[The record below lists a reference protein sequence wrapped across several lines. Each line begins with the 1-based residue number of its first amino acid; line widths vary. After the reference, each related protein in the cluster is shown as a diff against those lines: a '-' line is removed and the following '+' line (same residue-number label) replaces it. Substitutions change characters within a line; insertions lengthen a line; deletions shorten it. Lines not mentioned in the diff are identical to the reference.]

1 MKISTPVTTLTAAG
15 AHRVEVLAGDFDLWF
30 EGSPGTVMTPTGEAL
45 VCAALLPAM
54 ARGEDLELPAD
65 YPIDATFLGHL
76 DQIQEIFLAWQDTLR
91 VRLRRA
97 TIHAAIRSSPPKA
110 TEGVLSFFSG
120 GVDGSYTAM
129 RHRDRITTAV
139 LLRGIDMQL
148 ENADLWTS
156 AHASAERLAVHF
168 GIPLVT
174 VATNIR
180 FFGYESGLKW
190 ASHYQGAGLAAIGH
204 LMGHAEV
211 LVAATSALDELTPYG
226 SHPLTDPLWSSDA
239 IRFVHEGAVPRTEK
253 LRAIAADPVIMSVL
267 RVCWHDSG
275 YNCGRCGKCLRTR
288 VALHLLGVDAP
299 TFPGRLDWRAVG
311 QIRLGDPSEWS
322 FFKGLEQL
330 EHERPDRDARA
341 ALARIRRNSL
351 LTSALRQ
358 LDDAA
363 GAPVARLKAAIRG
376 GRA

>member
-1 MKISTPVTTLTAAG
+1 
-15 AHRVEVLAGDFDLWF
+15 
-30 EGSPGTVMTPTGEAL
+30 
-45 VCAALLPAM
+45 M
-54 ARGEDLELPAD
+54 ARGADLELPAD
-65 YPIDATFLGHL
+65 QSVDPTFITHL
-76 DQIQEIFLAWQDTLR
+76 DELQEIFLAWQATLG

-97 TIHAAIRSSPPKA
+97 AIHAEIRNTPRDGA
-110 TEGVLSFFSG
+110 AGVLSFFSG

-129 RHRDRITTAV
+129 RHRERITTAV

-148 ENADLWTS
+148 ENAGLWDAS
-156 AHASAERLAVHF
+156 LASAERLAEHF

-180 FFGYESGLKW
+180 FLGYESGLKW

-204 LMGHAEV
+204 LLGHAEV

-239 IRFVHEGAVPRTEK
+239 ARFIHEGAVPRSEK
-253 LRAIAADPVIMSVL
+253 IRAIATDPVIMSVL

-299 TFPGRLDWRAVG
+299 TFPGAIDWRAVG
-311 QIRLGDPSEWS
+311 KIRLGDPSEWS
-322 FFKGLEQL
+322 FFRGLEQL
-330 EHERPDRDARA
+330 ERERPDAEARRALGQIRRASLLRSAFRDFDA
-341 ALARIRRNSL
+341 AL
-351 LTSALRQ
+351 
-358 LDDAA
+358 
-363 GAPVARLKAAIRG
+363 GAPLASLKRRLRPPM
-376 GRA
+376 R